1 MAHRRG
7 SLGRRC
13 NRSIEHVGVGQ
24 RYPCRELAVVFVRHF
39 QVGVRLLR
47 PIRQVVRVMFFEH
60 VDTFLK
66 SRAQLK
72 IGCI

>member
-1 MAHRRG
+1 VC
-7 SLGRRC
+7 GRS
-13 NRSIEHVGVGQ
+13 NRLVKDMGVGQ
-24 RYPCRELAVVFVRHF
+24 RYPCRELAVVFVGYF

-47 PIRQVVRVMFFEH
+47 PISQVVGVLFFEH
-60 VDTFLK
+60 VDTFLT